1 MHKRRLLV
9 VALLL
14 WGMAQ
19 LVEWGFY
26 ELVIGGTASVY
37 AKAVVFALFPL
48 PFVVVVARRI
58 NGDGK

>member
-14 WGMAQ
+14 WIVAQ

-26 ELVIGGTASVY
+26 ELVVGGTASVY

-48 PFVVVVARRI
+48 PFRCGGSPPNQR
-58 NGDGK
+58 